1 MRLRRSWRCPGI
13 AWDAAVCS
21 VVAMAAAAALAAP
34 FQKTGKEDQ
43 TQTLQLPREL
53 PGAVEGD
60 TRRLAFYVT
69 PLSAKGL
76 LSQQIR
82 NAVKAL
88 VHRAGS
94 DTILEIRAFV
104 AGPGDVRRVRDLV
117 SDIFTERK
125 KPLPALSLIRCGGL
139 PLEGAQ
145 VLLEAVAMS
154 SKPLN
159 PNGLAFLSGQAAVSA
174 NALDAVE
181 PLMAQSLESLRQ
193 AVHAAGASPG
203 DVVRVTCLVSSL
215 GNLAAS
221 RALLEREYPRAAAD
235 YVQPQRS
242 PGRAMAACEAVAR
255 LPADPG
261 PLRMVSAPGL
271 GAEPGQS
278 QIALVGAQRV
288 VLTGTQV
295 SFGFEPVDARLAFE
309 RLGKELEQSGSSMRN
324 VAFVHYYPLAHSI
337 AAQIR
342 VARQDFF
349 DADRPPAG
357 SMFLFEGLTS
367 MDAGFAVDVVAVK

>member
-1 MRLRRSWRCPGI
+1 MAL
-13 AWDAAVCS
+13 AAS
-21 VVAMAAAAALAAP
+21 GALAAP

-88 VHRAGS
+88 EHRAGS
-94 DTILEIRAFV
+94 GTILEIRAFV

-117 SDIFTERK
+117 SELFTERQ
-125 KPLPALSLIRCGGL
+125 KPLPSLSLIRSGGL

-145 VLLEAVAMS
+145 VVLEAIASS

-159 PNGLAFLSGQAAVSA
+159 PNGLAFVSGQAAVSA
-174 NALDAVE
+174 NPLDPVE
-181 PLMAQSLESLRQ
+181 PLMAQSLESLRK
-193 AVHAAGASPG
+193 AVHAAGTAAG
-203 DVVRVTCLVSSL
+203 DVVRVTCFVSSL
-215 GNLAAS
+215 GNATAS
-221 RALLEREYPRAAAD
+221 RGLVEREYPRAAVN
-235 YVQPQRS
+235 YVQPQRV

-255 LPADPG
+255 LSADPG
-261 PLRMVSAPGL
+261 PLRMLSAAGL
-271 GAEPGQS
+271 AAEPGQS
-278 QIALVGAQRV
+278 QVALVGPRRV

-295 SFGFEPVDARLAFE
+295 SFGFAPEDARLAFE
-309 RLGKELEQSGSSMRN
+309 RLRHELEQSGSSMRN
-324 VAFVHYYPLAHSI
+324 VAFAHYYPLAQSI

-342 VARQDFF
+342 VVRRDFF
-349 DADRPPAG
+349 DADHPPAG